1 MKKTRGKLLSILMAA
16 TISATMLLPQAKV
29 SASEDAAAKGESK
42 EPKVPWRVRAEPAVA
57 PARSTKRLLSPVPRP
72 SESRNHQGRKSPIF

>member
-29 SASEDAAAKGESK
+29 SASEDAAAKVQQSYFPQKVTMKKLQRKQSQQSGTKQMLKFISLEM
-42 EPKVPWRVRAEPAVA
+42 PKM
-57 PARSTKRLLSPVPRP
+57 
-72 SESRNHQGRKSPIF
+72 HYIIC

>member
-29 SASEDAAAKGESK
+29 SAGLFSK
-42 EPKVPWRVRAEPAVA
+42 ESNDEKSCKKNRTCRVEQNRC
-57 PARSTKRLLSPVPRP
+57 
-72 SESRNHQGRKSPIF
+72 